1 MAKSKPTAKSKASSI
16 GEEAASDDDRSSQW
30 LTGRGV
36 IPPILCVAVFG
47 LLVRA
52 GVSLH
57 SYSGAADPPKYGDFE
72 AQRHWM
78 EITTNLP
85 ASEWYR
91 NSSVNDLRYWGLD
104 YPPLTAYQS
113 YVHGLWLKSVLPESV
128 QLFTSRGH
136 ESHLGKLLMR
146 WTVLSSD
153 VLVFVPAALCFILAY
168 YSQQNEGR
176 SDMVWHSAMVLLNP
190 CLILID
196 HGHFQ
201 YNCISL
207 GLTVGAVAAILT
219 KRELLAGVLFSLA
232 LNHKQMSAYFAPA
245 FFSYLL
251 GKCLKHS
258 NPLIEVL
265 KLGFVV
271 IGTFVLLWWPYLQ
284 SKEAF
289 FEVLSRLAPFER
301 GIYEDYV
308 ANFWCTA
315 SVLIKWKKL
324 FSMHFLKLVSLT
336 ATVVTCLPSMV
347 HQIRYPSYQSFLY
360 GMLNS
365 SFAFYFFS
373 FQVHEKSILL
383 PLLPASLLAFEEP
396 FVYSWFTHFAMLS
409 MFPLLIRD
417 KLIVP
422 FAVLSILFTLLFRA
436 PCRKQDSTKQIPTS
450 MKLLPRKLL
459 TFFSVFLHI
468 IYVTLTP
475 PKRYPFL
482 FEAIIMLHCFI
493 QFVLLAI
500 YTNVKQWNLPK
511 PSSSADN
518 KKKLL

>member
-1 MAKSKPTAKSKASSI
+1 MEKSV
-16 GEEAASDDDRSSQW
+16 EAAADDDDDERNQF
-30 LTGRGV
+30 LVGRGAF
-36 IPPILCVAVFG
+36 LCVAVFG
-47 LLVRA
+47 LLVRV

-57 SYSGAADPPKYGDFE
+57 LYSGAGNPPKFGDFE

-91 NSSVNDLRYWGLD
+91 NSSVNDLSYWGLD

-113 YVHGLWLKSVLPESV
+113 YLHGLWLKSVLPESV

-136 ESHLGKLLMR
+136 ESYMGKLLMR

-153 VLVFVPAALCFILAY
+153 VLLFFPAVIYFLLAY
-168 YSQQNEGR
+168 YRGQSVRR
-176 SDMVWHSAMVLLNP
+176 SDIVWHAAMVLLNP

-207 GLTVGAVAAILT
+207 GFTVGAVAAVLS
-219 KRELLAGVLFSLA
+219 KRELLAGILFSLS

-251 GKCLKHS
+251 GKCLERSK
-258 NPLIEVL
+258 PLLEVS

-271 IGTFVLLWWPYLQ
+271 IGTFAILWWPYLE
-284 SKEAF
+284 SKDAF

-308 ANFWCTA
+308 ANFWCTS
-315 SVLIKWKKL
+315 SVIIKWKKM
-324 FSMHFLKLVSLT
+324 FSMQFLKLVSLT
-336 ATVVTCLPSMV
+336 ATVLTCLPSMI
-347 HQIRYPSYQSFLY
+347 HQIRYPSYRSFLY

-365 SFAFYFFS
+365 AFAFYFFS

-396 FVYSWFTHFAMLS
+396 FLYFWFTHFAMLS
-409 MFPLLIRD
+409 MFPLLVRD

-422 FAVLSILFTLLFRA
+422 YTVLSILFTLLSV
-436 PCRKQDSTKQIPTS
+436 PLNRKQDSTSQIPTS
-450 MKLLPRKLL
+450 LTLLPRK
-459 TFFSVFLHI
+459 FVVFCSISLHI

-475 PKRYPFL
+475 PNRYPFL
-482 FEAIIMLHCFI
+482 FEAIIMLLCFT
-493 QFVLLAI
+493 QFILIAI
-500 YTNVKQWNLPK
+500 HTNMKQWTLPK
-511 PSSSADN
+511 LSSSVD
-518 KKKLL
+518 KDKKLM